1 MTDRLRKTGKVALV
15 GAGPGDEGLLTLRGR
30 EWLER
35 ADVVIYDYL
44 ANKRLLRFCRP
55 ETEFVYA
62 GKKEGKVTLSQDQIN
77 ALLIEKA
84 QLGEIVVRLKG
95 GDPFIFGRGGE
106 ETEALTTAGIPFVV
120 VPGVTSP
127 IGVAAYAGIPL
138 THRDYSSTLSIIT
151 GSNEQGKEDAH
162 IDWEKIA
169 SRSGTL
175 IFLMGARKLKR
186 ITENLIKYGKDPNT
200 PIAVI
205 QWGTTSRQKTWTGT
219 LNTIVDIAAKE
230 NIKPP
235 ALTIVGEV
243 VNLKPHTD
251 WYETL
256 PLFGKTIVITR
267 PEEQSES
274 FVNGL
279 LERGAEP
286 FLFPVI
292 ETVPPDDWKPL
303 DEAIQKLDTYDGLI
317 FTSVNG
323 VKFFMRRINDL
334 GKDVRELKGLR
345 LYAIGSKTEKEVNAL
360 GIKVDV
366 VPENF
371 VAESL
376 LDSLGKESVKGK
388 RFLLPRAAVARETL
402 PDQLRKRGAEIDVP
416 AAYRTVRPQTDAAEL
431 SRRIKEGSVH
441 AVTFT
446 SSSTVTHF
454 MELIGE
460 ELKPQLENIPIAC
473 IGPVTAKTAEKA
485 GLNVAIMADEYT
497 VDGLIHA
504 LEEHFRS
511 RSSHPTN

>member
-1 MTDRLRKTGKVALV
+1 MTDRSNKPGKVALV
-15 GAGPGDEGLLTLRGR
+15 GAGPGDEGLMTLRGK

-35 ADVVIYDYL
+35 ADVVVYDHL
-44 ANKRLLRFCRP
+44 ANERLLRFTQP
-55 ETEFVYA
+55 GTEFIYA
-62 GKKEGKVTLSQDQIN
+62 GKKEGKITLSQDQIN
-77 ALLIEKA
+77 AQLIEKA
-84 QLGEIVVRLKG
+84 KLGKIVVRLKG

-106 ETEALTTAGIPFVV
+106 ETEALTDAGIPFVV

-138 THRDYSSTLSIIT
+138 THRDFSSTLSIIT
-151 GSNEQGKEDAH
+151 GSNEKGKEDTH

-186 ITENLIKYGKDPNT
+186 ITENLMQYGKDPET

-205 QWGTTSRQKTWTGT
+205 QWGTTYRQKTWTGK

-256 PLFGKTIVITR
+256 PLFGKTVVITR
-267 PEEQSES
+267 PEEQSEA
-274 FVNGL
+274 FMQGL

-292 ETVPPDDWKPL
+292 ETVPPEDWGPL
-303 DEAIQKLDTYDGLI
+303 DNAIQKLDGYDGLI

-323 VKFFMRRINDL
+323 VKFFMRRL
-334 GKDVRELKGLR
+334 KEKGKDVRELKGLR
-345 LYAIGSKTEKEVNAL
+345 LYAIGPKTEKAVNAL
-360 GIKVDV
+360 GINVDV
-366 VPENF
+366 VPEDY

-376 LDSLGKESVKGK
+376 LASMGKENIKGK
-388 RFLLPRAAVARETL
+388 KFLLPRAAVARETL
-402 PDQLRKRGAEIDVP
+402 PDQLRAQGATIDVAP
-416 AAYRTVRPQTDAAEL
+416 AYQTIRPKTDTGEL
-431 SRRIKEGSVH
+431 IRRIEEGSVH

-454 MELIGE
+454 MGLIGAELIPK
-460 ELKPQLENIPIAC
+460 LAKVTIAC

-485 GLNVAIMADEYT
+485 GLKVDIMAEEYT
-497 VDGLIHA
+497 VDGLIEA
-504 LEEHFRS
+504 LEKHFT
-511 RSSHPTN
+511 H